1 MPVEI
6 EVPTEHLHE
15 TIHEEHHKSGGH
27 GHGEAHGH
35 GGGGFTLGVAL
46 SSAILAVV
54 AALAALFA
62 GHYANDAMIER
73 IEAGDKWSYYQA
85 KSIKESVLR
94 TKVAT
99 IEAMGKPVD
108 PKDEKKIEKYE
119 DEQGEIQAEA
129 NKLTDESEAHL
140 TQHTRLAGSVT
151 FFQVAIALGAIAV
164 LTKRKELWFAS
175 LLVGLLGAGT
185 MAYGFMPPPEKE
197 HEATHRKGGEKAGEK
212 NEANAA
218 HGEGKVEH
226 AAGEAKAGEAKPA
239 EAAAEKPAEA
249 KSAEGVPAAH

>member
-1 MPVEI
+1 LPVEI

-15 TIHEEHHKSGGH
+15 TIHEEHHKAGGH
-27 GHGEAHGH
+27 GEHGGHGH

-99 IEAMGKPVD
+99 IEAMGKPID

-119 DEQGEIQAEA
+119 DEQADIQSEA

-197 HEATHRKGGEKAGEK
+197 HEVSHKGGDKKGGEAK
-212 NEANAA
+212 
-218 HGEGKVEH
+218 EH
-226 AAGEAKAGEAKPA
+226 NEAKAEPAEKTGEAKPA
-239 EAAAEKPAEA
+239 EAAADKPAEV
-249 KSAEGVPAAH
+249 KPAADKPAAP